1 MSGIAIL
8 SMMDAKSVE
17 VKAEGT
23 EGSVLG
29 RAEIISSE
37 LDDADRGQCSHL
49 GRVGYLGMSP
59 AFVTDNVRMESV
71 KEMHEGV
78 FEVVTISE
86 HPEVAGHLCADF
98 SSARGW
104 NTILGGFFD
113 ILCLDYSWIQR
124 DYFYTNYGGK
134 RWFFDPSVPNNKGFV
149 KRFFEWNGRVIVLP
163 LDERGDVW
171 HEFCKYQNLNHFDY
185 QLLQHEACPLVQAT
199 RKAEY
204 TKQWAVVP
212 SEFKCKTDRNQRRY
226 LRASPSS
233 SCANNSSIRERG
245 GGKSEEE
252 DREDK
257 DKLAASATHIA
268 FLNPTGGSDYLDKY
282 VNHSKS
288 KFRRMAHKYFNP
300 IGVAAKPKI
309 NSNSKSSPLVPPPGV
324 ITAVQWVQCDKCRKW
339 RSIPNHVDMES
350 LPESWYC
357 GMNQWDATHNDCRQ
371 AEEGTERGDVPVAA
385 VQTSN
390 ENMGETLGGVEE
402 EKMVDVLEQEVED
415 GEEWMQEDLLIC
427 IPRNYPP
434 AVVDDSRE
442 GTLGGFRHSS
452 PRPKRPTAGSS
463 GSSTKKKSKFKEG
476 VLPLVTVAMQQL
488 PPAGEVMMESWV
500 QCEDRDCRKW
510 HQVSD
515 SVLAAVKD
523 KKVTCGLMALE
534 CTKKAKKEEK
544 KDDPPAKWTACAFDT
559 SYMQCV
565 GCGRLSYR
573 RDVLKGKACDVC
585 GKL

>member
-1 MSGIAIL
+1 MKRRSFLSGLADL
-8 SMMDAKSVE
+8 THLA
-17 VKAEGT
+17 
-23 EGSVLG
+23 SVLFRPSLLCSRQAG
-29 RAEIISSE
+29 VQQREEIEHVRNLLEEMRDDSAKQVLAFRSQADLLADEARVSEESAEELRAQLRKNKTLLADAVRTIETLRAELQSDDSRRHDAFEDSEKLANQVDALEKRLQQSKTAMRGAQSRCSMHQEEARRAKEAKDRMAKE
-37 LDDADRGQCSHL
+37 LD
-49 GRVGYLGMSP
+49 
-59 AFVTDNVRMESV
+59 
-71 KEMHEGV
+71 
-78 FEVVTISE
+78 
-86 HPEVAGHLCADF
+86 
-98 SSARGW
+98 
-104 NTILGGFFD
+104 
-113 ILCLDYSWIQR
+113 
-124 DYFYTNYGGK
+124 
-134 RWFFDPSVPNNKGFV
+134 
-149 KRFFEWNGRVIVLP
+149 
-163 LDERGDVW
+163 
-171 HEFCKYQNLNHFDY
+171 
-185 QLLQHEACPLVQAT
+185 
-199 RKAEY
+199 
-204 TKQWAVVP
+204 AV
-212 SEFKCKTDRNQRRY
+212 
-226 LRASPSS
+226 
-233 SCANNSSIRERG
+233 
-245 GGKSEEE
+245 
-252 DREDK
+252 
-257 DKLAASATHIA
+257 
-268 FLNPTGGSDYLDKY
+268 
-282 VNHSKS
+282 
-288 KFRRMAHKYFNP
+288 
-300 IGVAAKPKI
+300 
-309 NSNSKSSPLVPPPGV
+309 
-324 ITAVQWVQCDKCRKW
+324 
-339 RSIPNHVDMES
+339 HVDMES

-390 ENMGETLGGVEE
+390 ENRGEALGGVEE

-442 GTLGGFRHSS
+442 GTLGGYRHSS

-463 GSSTKKKSKFKEG
+463 GSSSKKKSKFKEG

-500 QCEDRDCRKW
+500 QCEDRDCRQW